1 MRNTNKKGFTIVE
14 LVIVIAVIAILAA
27 VLIPTF
33 SGIIKKAQQSADQQ
47 AVSQMNTILASAQAI
62 NDLIVEGNDAQTSI
76 NIYNALIA
84 EGFSYEFDAYYEKY
98 GFGYVV
104 ENGNA
109 VIVLVEDGKVAYP
122 KNHEGKTD
130 YKQFFTA
137 VEKSED
143 LLAAFDTGYV
153 LLKTDAVFAEAIKI
167 SNDLTIVGNNKL
179 LDEAHLTYDSSANS
193 TVSINGATEDIT
205 VNMSGIS
212 IENAQDTYARGLN
225 LGNNTGKVT
234 LVLDNVD
241 IESYYYALNLTS
253 SNAGGVEIIVRNS
266 TISGWA
272 AINVWSKVN
281 ATFENCTIIGNSVTT
296 NPEDTFAAIV
306 INGTS
311 ALGTSNAAGSS
322 LTFKNCTIEINSTVD
337 NMYHVS
343 VEVNSNVTFDGCT
356 FKVNGET
363 VSELTKDVVEGA
375 TVTVK

>member
-14 LVIVIAVIAILAA
+14 LVVVVAVIAILAA

-47 AVSQMNTILASAQAI
+47 AVSQMNTILTTAQATKS
-62 NDLIVEGNDAQTSI
+62 LIVEGNDAQTSI

-84 EGFSYEFDAYYEKY
+84 EGFNYEFDAYYAKY

-104 ENGNA
+104 EKGNA
-109 VIVLVEDGKVAYP
+109 VIVLVEDGKVAFP
-122 KNHEGKTD
+122 KNYEGVTE

-143 LLAAFDTGYV
+143 LLAAFNTGYV
-153 LLKTDAVFAEAIKI
+153 LLKTDAVFTEAIGI
-167 SNDLTIVGNNKL
+167 SNNLTIVGNNKI
-179 LDEAHLTYDSSANS
+179 LDEAHLNYDTAANS
-193 TVSINGATEDIT
+193 AVNINSATEDIT
-205 VNMSGIS
+205 VNMSGIT
-212 IENAQDTYARGLN
+212 IENGEDSYARGLN
-225 LGNNTGKVT
+225 LGKNTGKVT
-234 LVLDNVD
+234 LVLDNVN

-253 SNAGGVEIIVRNS
+253 SNSGGVEIIVRNS
-266 TISGWA
+266 TITGWA

-296 NPEDTFAAIV
+296 TPEDTFAAIV

-311 ALGTSNAAGSS
+311 ELGTSNAAGSS
-322 LTFKNCTIEINSTVD
+322 LTFKNCTIETNSTVD

-343 VEVNSNVTFDGCT
+343 VGVNSNVTFDGCT
-356 FKVNGET
+356 FKVNGV
-363 VSELTKDVVEGA
+363 VSELTKSVVDGA

>member
-14 LVIVIAVIAILAA
+14 LVIVVAVIAILAA

-33 SGIIKKAQQSADQQ
+33 SGLIKKAQQSADHQ

-62 NDLIVEGNDAQTSI
+62 NDLIVEGNDAETSI

-137 VEKSED
+137 VENADELVD
-143 LLAAFDTGYV
+143 AFNTGYV
-153 LLKTDAVFAEAIKI
+153 LLKTDAVFTEAIGI
-167 SNDLTIVGNNKL
+167 SNDVTIVGNNKIL
-179 LDEAHLTYDSSANS
+179 NDAHLTQDSGANS
-193 TVSINGATEDIT
+193 AININNATEDIT
-205 VNMSGIS
+205 VNMSGITIS
-212 IENAQDTYARGLN
+212 NPDDTSARGLN
-225 LGNNTGKVT
+225 LSSNSGKVT
-234 LVLDNVD
+234 MVLDNVNID
-241 IESYYYALNLTS
+241 SHYYAFNI
-253 SNAGGVEIIVRNS
+253 AGFNTGGLEIVVKNS

-272 AINVWSKVN
+272 ALNVWSQANV
-281 ATFENCTIIGNSVTT
+281 TFENCTIVGNAKS
-296 NPEDTFAAIV
+296 NEGFGSIV
-306 INGTS
+306 LNDNGTH
-311 ALGTSNAAGSS
+311 TAAGST
-322 LTFKNCTIEINSTVD
+322 LTFKNCTIEAN
-337 NMYHVS
+337 NVS
-343 VEVNSNVTFDGCT
+343 EGSGMVMLDARCAATVTFEGCT
-356 FKVNGET
+356 FKVNGEKVDT
-363 VSELTKDVVEGA
+363 LTYANSGNA